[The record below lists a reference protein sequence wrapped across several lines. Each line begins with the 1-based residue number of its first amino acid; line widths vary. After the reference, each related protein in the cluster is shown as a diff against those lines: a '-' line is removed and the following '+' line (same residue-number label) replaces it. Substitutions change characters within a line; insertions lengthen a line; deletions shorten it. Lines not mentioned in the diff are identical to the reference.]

1 MIRTMSRV
9 FRPAWPLLILVLSG
23 STTAPAAAG
32 QAGNQ
37 RNPRGTFFE
46 K

>member
-1 MIRTMSRV
+1 MRRAFLI
-9 FRPAWPLLILVLSG
+9 ALLLLFLVLSG
-23 STTAPAAAG
+23 STTAPAAACG
-32 QAGNQ
+32 PGNQ